1 MVICPSCK
9 TANPD
14 FVENCSQCNTPMPV
28 GDSATIVA
36 VDPTVLKPGSNFGPR
51 YRIEAL
57 LGQGGMGRVYKAT
70 DIELSR
76 TVAIKVVRQG
86 VVGEDDA
93 LNRFKQELVLA
104 SKISHK
110 NILRIHDMGEVAGM
124 KFITMAYV
132 EGQDLHQLLRDNP
145 KMPLERVQKFAQQLA
160 GALAAAH
167 AEDIVHR
174 DLKPQNILVDA
185 NDQLYIADFGLAK
198 SYAAGAVGMTQT
210 GAFLGTPRYMSPEQ
224 VEGKPTDG
232 RSDLYAFGL
241 ILYEMV
247 TGDVPFTGE
256 STLKVMYQRIQERP
270 KSPKVAN
277 PSIPNWLDRVIMH
290 CLEKDPANRYQNAY
304 EILADL
310 QGGQSLSG
318 LSRSGLSRSSIS
330 REGSSIQIQLP
341 DFASRRWIWV
351 VGGGILVAVILALA
365 IPQIRHMIFGGG
377 ESGGGTGTSAVSGVP
392 PLSTGRFVAVLPL
405 QIIGDSSQ
413 LGYLAQGIEE
423 ALSAKLFQSKDVRVT
438 PSEAADKVDQKQPL
452 QKIARSLG
460 ANLLVQ
466 GQLQGSGDKIRIILN
481 LEDVADGKRLWSRQF
496 DGVVGDLFTLE
507 DQIYTQLVAGL
518 SLNPTSDELATA
530 DARPTD
536 NVAAYDL
543 YLRGRNSLRG
553 HDPKSI
559 QAALDYF
566 DQALKAD
573 PKFALAYT
581 GIADASLRMN
591 SAKKDPLW
599 TEKALAAAQQAQQL
613 NDSLPEVRAMLGSV
627 YRATGKYSESVAELK
642 RALALAPN
650 SDEFYRR
657 LGAVY
662 LDGGNDAQAIDAL
675 QKAVQLNP
683 YYWVNQDALG
693 NAYFQLGDYGK
704 ALASFQQ
711 ITVLEPDIDAGYENV
726 GVVNLQQGKY
736 QESIPYFQKALQIE
750 PYFTTYSN
758 LGTAYFNLKQYSQ
771 AVEMFEKTAALNPND
786 TMTAVDLADAYRSA
800 GQKDKAHDTYL
811 KAISLGYKELQ
822 TNPQDA
828 SVMSQMALSYANL
841 GEGQQAETFIK
852 RARSV
857 DKENVEYG
865 YNQAE
870 IYALLGKPAEA
881 LKALQE
887 SLEKHY
893 PAESADQ
900 DVEFDSLRG
909 NPQFAAMI
917 KQYAAKKP

>member
-1 MVICPSCK
+1 MVICPKCK

-14 FVENCSQCNTPMPV
+14 FVETCSQCSAPMPIA
-28 GDSATIVA
+28 DTATIQQ
-36 VDPTVLKPGSNFGPR
+36 VDPTVLKPGSDFGPR

-57 LGQGGMGRVYKAT
+57 LGQGGMGRVYKAS
-70 DIELSR
+70 DKELSR

-86 VVGEDDA
+86 VAGEEEA
-93 LNRFKQELVLA
+93 LSRFKQELVLA

-132 EGQDLHQLLRDNP
+132 EGHDLHQLIRENP
-145 KMPLERVQKFAQQLA
+145 QMPLERVLKFAQQLA

-167 AEDIVHR
+167 AEDVVHR

-185 NDQLYIADFGLAK
+185 SDQVYIADFGLAK
-198 SYAAGAVGMTQT
+198 SYAAGAIGMTQT

-247 TGDVPFTGE
+247 AGDVPFTGE
-256 STLKVMYQRIQERP
+256 STLKVMYQRLQERP
-270 KSPKVAN
+270 KSPKATN
-277 PSIPNWLDRVIMH
+277 PSVPTWLERVIMR
-290 CLEKDPANRYQNAY
+290 CLEKDPEDRYQNAY

-310 QGGQSLSG
+310 QGGQSVSG
-318 LSRSGLSRSSIS
+318 LSRSGISRSGLSRS
-330 REGSSIQIQLP
+330 GSSIQIQLP
-341 DFASRRWIWV
+341 EFASRRWVWIT
-351 VGGGILVAVILALA
+351 GGSILAVVILAFA
-365 IPQIRHMIFGGG
+365 IPQVRRMILGGG
-377 ESGGGTGTSAVSGVP
+377 AKGGTSVVSGVP
-392 PLSTGRFVAVLPL
+392 PLSSGRFLAVLPL
-405 QIIGDSSQ
+405 QVLGDSSQ

-423 ALSAKLFQSKDVRVT
+423 ALSAKLFELKDVRVT
-438 PSEAADKVDQKQPL
+438 PSDAADKVDQKQPL

-460 ANLLVQ
+460 ANLLVE
-466 GQLQGSGDKIRIILN
+466 GQLQGSGDKIRIIMN
-481 LEDVADGKRLWSRQF
+481 LEDVADGKKLWSRQF

-507 DQIYTQLVAGL
+507 DQIYNQLVAGL

-530 DARPTD
+530 EARPTD

-543 YLRGRNSLRG
+543 YLRGRNSLRA

-559 QAALDYF
+559 QTALDYF

-581 GIADASLRMN
+581 GLADASLRMN
-591 SAKKDPLW
+591 SNKKDSLW
-599 TEKALAAAQQAQQL
+599 TQKALAAAQQAQQL
-613 NDSLPEVRAMLGSV
+613 NDNLPEVHAILGSV
-627 YRATGKYSESVAELK
+627 YRATGKYSESVAELR

-662 LDGGNDAQAIDAL
+662 LDSGNDAQALDAL

-693 NAYFQLGDYGK
+693 NAYFQLGDYAK
-704 ALASFQQ
+704 ALTAFQQ
-711 ITVLEPDIDAGYENV
+711 ITVLEPDIDVGYENV
-726 GVVNLQQGKY
+726 GVVNLQQGRY

-758 LGTAYFNLKQYSQ
+758 LGTAYFNLKQFPQ
-771 AVEMFEKTAALNPND
+771 AIGMFEKTAELNPND
-786 TMTAVDLADAYRSA
+786 TMTAVNLADAYRAA
-800 GQKDKAHDTYL
+800 GQKDKAHDTYQR
-811 KAISLGYKELQ
+811 AVSLGFKELE

-828 SVMSQMALSYANL
+828 SVMSEMALSYAKL
-841 GEGQQAETFIK
+841 GEGPQAETFIK
-852 RARSV
+852 RARAV
-857 DKENVEYG
+857 DKDNVEYS
-865 YNQAE
+865 YNQAQ
-870 IYALLGKPAEA
+870 IYALLDKPADA
-881 LKALQE
+881 VKSLQE

-893 PAESADQ
+893 PAESAEQ
-900 DVEFDSLRG
+900 DVELDSLRG
-909 NPQFAAMI
+909 NPEFVALI
-917 KQYAAKKP
+917 KKYAAKKP

>member
-14 FVENCSQCNTPMPV
+14 FVETCSKCSTPMPV
-28 GDSATIVA
+28 GDTATIQT
-36 VDPTVLKPGSNFGPR
+36 VDPTFLKPGTDFGPR

-57 LGQGGMGRVYKAT
+57 LGQGGMGRVYKAA
-70 DIELSR
+70 DKELNR

-86 VVGEDDA
+86 FAGEEDA
-93 LNRFKQELVLA
+93 LNRFKQELLLA

-145 KMPLERVQKFAQQLA
+145 KIPLERVLKFAQQLA

-167 AEDIVHR
+167 TEDVVHR

-256 STLKVMYQRIQERP
+256 STLKVMYQRLQERP
-270 KSPKVAN
+270 KSPKITN
-277 PSIPNWLDRVIMH
+277 PLVPTWLDRVIMR
-290 CLEKDPANRYQNAY
+290 CLEKDPDDRYQNAY

-310 QGGQSLSG
+310 QGGSQSTSG
-318 LSRSGLSRSSIS
+318 ISRSGIS
-330 REGSSIQIQLP
+330 RGGASIQIQLP
-341 DFASRRWIWV
+341 QFASRRWIWV
-351 VGGGILVAVILALA
+351 AGGGILAVVILALA
-365 IPQIRHMIFGGG
+365 IPQVRHMIFGGG
-377 ESGGGTGTSAVSGVP
+377 ETGGTSTVSGVP
-392 PLSTGRFVAVLPL
+392 PLSSGRFLAVLPL
-405 QIIGDSSQ
+405 QVIGDASQ

-423 ALSAKLFQSKDVRVT
+423 ALSAKLFDLKDVRVT

-452 QKIARSLG
+452 QKIARALG

-466 GQLQGSGDKIRIILN
+466 GELQGSGDKIRIILN

-518 SLNPTSDELATA
+518 SLNPTSDELAMA
-530 DARPTD
+530 QARPTD

-591 SAKKDPLW
+591 ANKKDPLW
-599 TEKALAAAQQAQQL
+599 TQKALAAAQQAQQL
-613 NDSLPEVRAMLGSV
+613 NDTLPEVHALLGSV
-627 YRATGKYSESVAELK
+627 YSATGKSSESIAELK
-642 RALALAPN
+642 RALALSPN
-650 SDEFYRR
+650 SDDFYRR
-657 LGAVY
+657 LGSVY
-662 LDGGNDAQAIDAL
+662 LGAGDNAQALEAL

-683 YYWVNQDALG
+683 YYWANQDALG
-693 NAYFQLGDYGK
+693 NAYFQLGDYAK
-704 ALASFQQ
+704 ALAAFQQ
-711 ITVLEPDIDAGYENV
+711 ITVLEPDIDVGYENV
-726 GVVNLQQGKY
+726 GVVDLQQGKY
-736 QESIPYFQKALQIE
+736 QESIPYFQKAIQIE

-758 LGTAYFNLKQYSQ
+758 LGTSYFNLKEYPQ
-771 AVEMFEKTAALNPND
+771 AVGMFEKAAGLNPND
-786 TMTAVDLADAYRSA
+786 TITAVNLADAYRSA
-800 GQKDKAHDTYL
+800 GQKDKAHDTYQQ
-811 KAISLGYKELQ
+811 AVSLGYKELQ

-828 SVMSQMALSYANL
+828 SVLSTMALAYANL
-841 GEGQQAETFIK
+841 GDGTQADTFIK
-852 RARSV
+852 RARAV
-857 DKENVEYG
+857 DKENVEYS
-865 YNQAE
+865 YNEAE

-881 LKALQE
+881 LKSLQE

-909 NPQFAAMI
+909 NPEFAALI
-917 KQYAAKKP
+917 KKYAAKKP

>member
-1 MVICPSCK
+1 M
-9 TANPD
+9 
-14 FVENCSQCNTPMPV
+14 
-28 GDSATIVA
+28 
-36 VDPTVLKPGSNFGPR
+36 R
-51 YRIEAL
+51 
-57 LGQGGMGRVYKAT
+57 
-70 DIELSR
+70 
-76 TVAIKVVRQG
+76 
-86 VVGEDDA
+86 
-93 LNRFKQELVLA
+93 
-104 SKISHK
+104 
-110 NILRIHDMGEVAGM
+110 
-124 KFITMAYV
+124 
-132 EGQDLHQLLRDNP
+132 
-145 KMPLERVQKFAQQLA
+145 
-160 GALAAAH
+160 
-167 AEDIVHR
+167 
-174 DLKPQNILVDA
+174 
-185 NDQLYIADFGLAK
+185 
-198 SYAAGAVGMTQT
+198 
-210 GAFLGTPRYMSPEQ
+210 
-224 VEGKPTDG
+224 
-232 RSDLYAFGL
+232 
-241 ILYEMV
+241 
-247 TGDVPFTGE
+247 
-256 STLKVMYQRIQERP
+256 
-270 KSPKVAN
+270 
-277 PSIPNWLDRVIMH
+277 
-290 CLEKDPANRYQNAY
+290 CLEKDPADRYQNAY

-310 QGGQSLSG
+310 NAGQSPSG
-318 LSRSGLSRSSIS
+318 VSRSIS
-330 REGSSIQIQLP
+330 RSGSSIQIQLP
-341 DFASRRWIWV
+341 EFASRRWLWV
-351 VGGGILVAVILALA
+351 AGGILAAVILALA
-365 IPQIRHMIFGGG
+365 IPHVRHMILGSG
-377 ESGGGTGTSAVSGVP
+377 EKGSTSSVAGVP
-392 PLSTGRFVAVLPL
+392 PLSGGRFLAVLPL
-405 QIIGDSSQ
+405 QILGDASQ

-423 ALSAKLFQSKDVRVT
+423 ALSTKLFQLKDVRVT

-452 QKIARSLG
+452 QKIARNLG

-466 GQLQGSGDKIRIILN
+466 GELQGSGDKIRIILN

-496 DGVVGDLFTLE
+496 DGVAGDLFTLE

-518 SLNPTSDELATA
+518 SLNPTSGELATA

-536 NVAAYDL
+536 NIAAYDL

-591 SAKKDPLW
+591 SNKKDPLW
-599 TEKALAAAQQAQQL
+599 TQKALAAAQQAQQL

-662 LDGGNDAQAIDAL
+662 LDSGNDAQALEAL

-704 ALASFQQ
+704 ALTAFQQ
-711 ITVLEPDIDAGYENV
+711 ITVLEPDIDVGYENV
-726 GVVNLQQGKY
+726 GVVNLLQGKY

-758 LGTAYFNLKQYSQ
+758 LGTAYFNLKEFPQ

-786 TMTAVDLADAYRSA
+786 TMTAVNLADAYRSA
-800 GQKDKAHDTYL
+800 GQKDKARDTYQR
-811 KAISLGYKELQ
+811 AISLGYKELQ

-828 SVMSQMALSYANL
+828 SVMSEMALAYANL

-852 RARSV
+852 RARAV
-857 DKENVEYG
+857 DKENVEYS

-870 IYALLGKPAEA
+870 IYALLDKPAEA

-893 PAESADQ
+893 PAESAQQ

-909 NPQFAAMI
+909 NPEFAALI
-917 KQYAAKKP
+917 KKYAAKKP